1 MQSTPKKIGLWTST
15 SLVVG
20 NMIGAGVF
28 LMPSA
33 LASFG
38 SISLLGWVFSAVGA
52 IVLAKIFANLSKLL
66 PASDG
71 GPYAFSK
78 AGLGDFAGFLVG
90 WGYLIS
96 VWTTNAA
103 ITVSLVSALST
114 FFPILGQDTTIALLV
129 GLGFLWLLTWIN
141 TLGVFASGRVQLITT
156 LLKIAPLVL
165 VAIGGVFF
173 FNIQNML
180 PFNMSGTSTW
190 QAITATTTLTFFA
203 FLGVECATIPSS
215 SIENPSQNISKATM
229 IGVWVAA
236 GIYLFSTAAIMGM
249 IPANEL
255 KYSITPFA
263 DAAEKIY
270 GQGAKYWISAGA
282 AIAAFGALN
291 GFILVQ
297 GQMPYAMAK
306 DNLFP
311 SFFSKVNRKGV
322 PANGLVVSS
331 VLITILMVMNNS
343 KNLASQFKL
352 LILLSTFFTLLPY
365 LFTTVSYLI
374 VRAKQVKT
382 LQKSK
387 TISAILVTVL
397 AFAFSMWMLVGAG
410 QEIVYWGFI
419 MLMLG
424 VPFYV
429 YMVYKKNR
437 V

>member
-1 MQSTPKKIGLWTST
+1 MQIEQKKIGVWTST

-33 LASFG
+33 LAGFG
-38 SISLLGWVFSAVGA
+38 SISLIGWVFSALGA
-52 IVLAKIFANLSKLL
+52 IVIAKVFASLSKLV
-66 PASDG
+66 PSSDG

-103 ITVSLVSALST
+103 IAVSLVSALST
-114 FFPILGQDTTIALLV
+114 FFPILGQNAILSLSV
-129 GLGFLWLLTWIN
+129 GLAFLWLLTWVN

-156 LLKIAPLVL
+156 ILKIVPLAL
-165 VAIGGVFF
+165 VAIGGLIFLDVK
-173 FNIQNML
+173 NLL
-180 PFNMSGTSTW
+180 PFNMSGTSSW

-203 FLGVECATIPSS
+203 FLGIECATIPASS
-215 SIENPSQNISKATM
+215 VENPGENISKATM
-229 IGVWVAA
+229 RGVWIAA
-236 GIYLFSTAAIMGM
+236 GIYLLSTAAVMGM
-249 IPANEL
+249 IPAEAL
-255 KYSITPFA
+255 KISITPFA

-270 GQGAKYWISAGA
+270 GHGAKYWVSAGA

-297 GQMPYAMAK
+297 GQMPFAMAK
-306 DNLFP
+306 DKLFP
-311 SFFSKVNRKGV
+311 AFFVQQNKKGV
-322 PANGLVVSS
+322 PVNGVVVSS
-331 VLITILMVMNNS
+331 LIITALMLMNQS

-374 VRAKQVKT
+374 IRAKNAT
-382 LQKSK
+382 AFSKSK
-387 TISAILVTVL
+387 TFAAVLVSL
-397 AFAFSMWMLVGAG
+397 AAFVFSMWMIIGAG

-419 MLMLG
+419 MLMMG

-429 YMVYKKNR
+429 YMVYKK
-437 V
+437 

>member
-1 MQSTPKKIGLWTST
+1 MEYKKIGVWTST

-38 SISLLGWVFSAVGA
+38 SISLIGWIFSTIGA
-52 IVLAKIFANLSKLL
+52 IVIAKIFANLSQLI
-66 PASDG
+66 PSSDG
-71 GPYAFSK
+71 GPYAFTK

-103 ITVSLVSALST
+103 IAVSLVSALST
-114 FFPILGQDTTIALLV
+114 FMPILGHSTALALAV
-129 GLGFLWLLTWIN
+129 GLACLWLLTWVN

-156 LLKIAPLVL
+156 ILKIVPLLL
-165 VAIGGVFF
+165 VAIGGLFF
-173 FNIQNML
+173 LDLQNLL
-180 PFNMSGTSTW
+180 PFNTSGTSSW

-203 FLGVECATIPSS
+203 FLGIECATIPSS
-215 SIENPSQNISKATM
+215 SVEDPGQNISKATM
-229 IGVWVAA
+229 RGVWIAA
-236 GIYLFSTAAIMGM
+236 GVYLLSTAAIMGM
-249 IPANEL
+249 IPASQLQN
-255 KYSITPFA
+255 SITPFA

-270 GQGAKYWISAGA
+270 GHGAKYWVSAGA

-297 GQMPYAMAK
+297 GQMPFAMAK
-306 DNLFP
+306 DQLFP
-311 SFFSKVNRKGV
+311 AFFAKQNKKGV
-322 PANGLVVSS
+322 PVNGVIVSS
-331 VLITILMVMNNS
+331 IIITILMCMNQS
-343 KNLASQFKL
+343 KNLANQFKL

-374 VRAKQVKT
+374 VRAKKST
-382 LQKSK
+382 ENSKSK
-387 TISAILVTVL
+387 TFTAILVSVL
-397 AFAFSMWMLVGAG
+397 AFVFSMWMMIGAG

-419 MLMLG
+419 MLMMG

-429 YMVYKKNR
+429 YMVYKK
-437 V
+437 

>member
-1 MQSTPKKIGLWTST
+1 MMQIEHKKIGVWTST

-38 SISLLGWVFSAVGA
+38 SISLIGWIFSAIGA
-52 IVLAKIFANLSKLL
+52 IVIAKIFANLSKLI
-66 PASDG
+66 PSSDG

-78 AGLGDFAGFLVG
+78 AGLGNFTGFLVG

-103 ITVSLVSALST
+103 IAVSLVSALST
-114 FFPILGQDTTIALLV
+114 FFPIISQNSIVALST
-129 GLGFLWLLTWIN
+129 GLACLWLLTWVN

-156 LLKIAPLVL
+156 ILKVLPLAL
-165 VAIGGVFF
+165 VAIGGLLFLDVK
-173 FNIQNML
+173 NLL
-180 PFNMSGTSTW
+180 PFNMSGTSSW

-203 FLGVECATIPSS
+203 FLGIECATIPSS
-215 SIENPSQNISKATM
+215 SVEDPGQNISKATM
-229 IGVWVAA
+229 RGVWIAA
-236 GIYLFSTAAIMGM
+236 AIYLLSTAAIMGM
-249 IPANEL
+249 IPPSQLQA
-255 KYSITPFA
+255 SITPFA

-270 GQGAKYWISAGA
+270 GHGAKYWVSAGA

-297 GQMPYAMAK
+297 GQVPFAMAK
-306 DNLFP
+306 DKLFP
-311 SFFSKVNRKGV
+311 SFFGRQNKKGV
-322 PANGLVVSS
+322 PMNGVIVSS
-331 VLITILMVMNNS
+331 LIITLLMFMNNS
-343 KNLASQFKL
+343 KNLANQFKL

-374 VRAKQVKT
+374 IRAKQSTTFK
-382 LQKSK
+382 KSK
-387 TISAILVTVL
+387 TISAILLSIV
-397 AFAFSMWMLVGAG
+397 AFSFSMWMIIGAG

-419 MLMLG
+419 MLMMG

-429 YMVYKKNR
+429 YMIYKK
-437 V
+437 

>member
-1 MQSTPKKIGLWTST
+1 MQIEQKKIGVWTST

-38 SISLLGWVFSAVGA
+38 SISLIGWVFSALGA
-52 IVLAKIFANLSKLL
+52 IVIAKVFASLSKLV
-66 PASDG
+66 PSSDG

-103 ITVSLVSALST
+103 IAVSLVSALST
-114 FFPILGQDTTIALLV
+114 FFPILGQNAILSLSV
-129 GLGFLWLLTWIN
+129 GLAFLWLLTWVN

-156 LLKIAPLVL
+156 ILKIVPLAL
-165 VAIGGVFF
+165 VAIGGLVFLDVK
-173 FNIQNML
+173 NLL
-180 PFNMSGTSTW
+180 PFNMSGTSSW

-203 FLGVECATIPSS
+203 FLGIECATIPASS
-215 SIENPSQNISKATM
+215 VENPGENISKATM
-229 IGVWVAA
+229 RGVWIAA
-236 GIYLFSTAAIMGM
+236 GIYLLSTAAVMGM
-249 IPANEL
+249 IPAEAL
-255 KYSITPFA
+255 KISITPFA

-270 GQGAKYWISAGA
+270 GHGAKYWVSAGA

-297 GQMPYAMAK
+297 GQMPFAMAK
-306 DNLFP
+306 DKLFP
-311 SFFSKVNRKGV
+311 AFFVQQNKKGV
-322 PANGLVVSS
+322 PVNGVVVSS
-331 VLITILMVMNNS
+331 LIITALMLMNQS

-374 VRAKQVKT
+374 IRAKNAT
-382 LQKSK
+382 TFSKSK
-387 TISAILVTVL
+387 TFAAVLVSL
-397 AFAFSMWMLVGAG
+397 AAFVFSMWMIIGAG

-419 MLMLG
+419 MLMMG

-429 YMVYKKNR
+429 YMVYKK
-437 V
+437 

>member
-1 MQSTPKKIGLWTST
+1 MMQIEHKKIGVWTST

-38 SISLLGWVFSAVGA
+38 SISLIGWIFSAIGA
-52 IVLAKIFANLSKLL
+52 IVIAKIFANLSQLI
-66 PASDG
+66 PSADG

-103 ITVSLVSALST
+103 IAVSLVSALST
-114 FFPILGQDTTIALLV
+114 FFPILAQDGSIALAT
-129 GLGFLWLLTWIN
+129 GLACLWLLTWVN

-156 LLKIAPLVL
+156 ILKVVPLAL
-165 VAIGGVFF
+165 VAIGGLLFLDV
-173 FNIQNML
+173 QNLL
-180 PFNMSGTSTW
+180 PFNMSGTSSW

-203 FLGVECATIPSS
+203 FLGIECATIPSS
-215 SIENPSQNISKATM
+215 SVEDPGQNISKATM
-229 IGVWVAA
+229 RGVWIAA
-236 GIYLFSTAAIMGM
+236 AIYVFSTAAIMGM
-249 IPANEL
+249 IPASQL
-255 KYSITPFA
+255 KISITPFA

-270 GQGAKYWISAGA
+270 GHGAKYWVSAGA

-306 DNLFP
+306 DKLFP
-311 SFFSKVNRKGV
+311 AFFAKQNRKGV
-322 PANGLVVSS
+322 PVNGVIVSS
-331 VLITILMVMNNS
+331 IIITILMLMNNS
-343 KNLASQFKL
+343 KNLANQFKL

-374 VRAKQVKT
+374 VRAKQATKYSNAKT
-382 LQKSK
+382 V
-387 TISAILVTVL
+387 SAIAVSLL
-397 AFAFSMWMLVGAG
+397 AFSFSMWMIIGSG

-419 MLMLG
+419 MLMMG

-429 YMVYKKNR
+429 YMVYKK
-437 V
+437 

>member
-1 MQSTPKKIGLWTST
+1 MMQIEHKKIGVWTST

-38 SISLLGWVFSAVGA
+38 SISLIGWFFSAIGA
-52 IVLAKIFANLSKLL
+52 IVIAKIFANLSKLI
-66 PASDG
+66 PSSDG

-78 AGLGDFAGFLVG
+78 AGLGDFTGFLVG

-103 ITVSLVSALST
+103 IAVSLVSALST
-114 FFPILGQDTTIALLV
+114 FFPILSQNSIVTLST
-129 GLGFLWLLTWIN
+129 GLACLWLLTWVN

-156 LLKIAPLVL
+156 ILKVLPLAL
-165 VAIGGVFF
+165 VAVGGFLFLDVK
-173 FNIQNML
+173 NLL
-180 PFNMSGTSTW
+180 PFNMSGTSSW

-203 FLGVECATIPSS
+203 FLGIECATIPSS
-215 SIENPSQNISKATM
+215 SVEDPGQNISKATM
-229 IGVWVAA
+229 RGVWIAA
-236 GIYLFSTAAIMGM
+236 AIYLLSTAAIMGM
-249 IPANEL
+249 IPASQL
-255 KYSITPFA
+255 QASITPFA

-270 GQGAKYWISAGA
+270 GHGAKYWVSAGA

-297 GQMPYAMAK
+297 GQVPFAMAK
-306 DNLFP
+306 DKLFP
-311 SFFSKVNRKGV
+311 SFFGRLNKKGV
-322 PANGLVVSS
+322 PMNGVIVSS
-331 VLITILMVMNNS
+331 LIITLLMFMNNS
-343 KNLASQFKL
+343 KNLANQFKL

-374 VRAKQVKT
+374 IRAKQSTTFK
-382 LQKSK
+382 KSK
-387 TISAILVTVL
+387 TISAILLSIV
-397 AFAFSMWMLVGAG
+397 AFSFSMWMIIGAG

-419 MLMLG
+419 MLMMG

-429 YMVYKKNR
+429 YMIYKK
-437 V
+437 

>member
-1 MQSTPKKIGLWTST
+1 MQIEQKKIGVWTST

-38 SISLLGWVFSAVGA
+38 SISLIGWVFSALGA
-52 IVLAKIFANLSKLL
+52 IVIAKVFASLSKLV
-66 PASDG
+66 PSSDG

-103 ITVSLVSALST
+103 IAVSLVSALST
-114 FFPILGQDTTIALLV
+114 FFPILGQNAILSLSV
-129 GLGFLWLLTWIN
+129 GLAFLWLLTWVN

-156 LLKIAPLVL
+156 ILKIVPLAL
-165 VAIGGVFF
+165 VAIGGLIFLDVK
-173 FNIQNML
+173 NLL
-180 PFNMSGTSTW
+180 PFNMSGTSSW

-203 FLGVECATIPSS
+203 FLGIECATIPASS
-215 SIENPSQNISKATM
+215 VENPGENISKATM
-229 IGVWVAA
+229 RGVWIAA
-236 GIYLFSTAAIMGM
+236 GIYLLSTAAVMGM
-249 IPANEL
+249 IPAEAL
-255 KYSITPFA
+255 KISITPFA

-270 GQGAKYWISAGA
+270 GHGAKYWVSAGA

-297 GQMPYAMAK
+297 GQMPFAMAK
-306 DNLFP
+306 DKLFP
-311 SFFSKVNRKGV
+311 AFFVQQNKKGV
-322 PANGLVVSS
+322 PVNGVVVSS
-331 VLITILMVMNNS
+331 LIITALMLMNQS

-374 VRAKQVKT
+374 IRAKNAT
-382 LQKSK
+382 AFSKSK
-387 TISAILVTVL
+387 TFAAVLVSL
-397 AFAFSMWMLVGAG
+397 AAFVFSMWMIIGAG

-419 MLMLG
+419 MLMMG

-429 YMVYKKNR
+429 YMVYKK
-437 V
+437 

>member
-1 MQSTPKKIGLWTST
+1 MEYKKIGVWTST

-38 SISLLGWVFSAVGA
+38 SISLIGWIFSAIGA
-52 IVLAKIFANLSKLL
+52 IVIAKIFANLSQLI
-66 PASDG
+66 PSSDG
-71 GPYAFSK
+71 GPYAFTK

-103 ITVSLVSALST
+103 IAVSLVSALST
-114 FFPILGQDTTIALLV
+114 FIPILGHSTALALAV
-129 GLGFLWLLTWIN
+129 GLACLWLLTWVN

-156 LLKIAPLVL
+156 ILKIVPLLL
-165 VAIGGVFF
+165 VAIGGLLFLDV
-173 FNIQNML
+173 QNLL
-180 PFNMSGTSTW
+180 PFNTSGTSSW

-203 FLGVECATIPSS
+203 FLGIECATIPSS
-215 SIENPSQNISKATM
+215 SVEDPGQNISKATM
-229 IGVWVAA
+229 RGVWIAA
-236 GIYLFSTAAIMGM
+236 GVYLLSTAAIMGM
-249 IPANEL
+249 IPASQLQN
-255 KYSITPFA
+255 SITPFA

-270 GQGAKYWISAGA
+270 GHGAKYWVSAGA

-297 GQMPYAMAK
+297 GQMPFAMAK
-306 DNLFP
+306 DQLFP
-311 SFFSKVNRKGV
+311 AFFAKQNKKGV
-322 PANGLVVSS
+322 PVNGVIVSS
-331 VLITILMVMNNS
+331 IIITILMFMNQS
-343 KNLASQFKL
+343 KNLANQFKL

-374 VRAKQVKT
+374 VRAKKST
-382 LQKSK
+382 ENSKSK
-387 TISAILVTVL
+387 TFAAILVSVL
-397 AFAFSMWMLVGAG
+397 AFVFSMWMMIGAG

-419 MLMLG
+419 MLMMG

-429 YMVYKKNR
+429 YMVYKK
-437 V
+437 

>member
-38 SISLLGWVFSAVGA
+38 SISLIGWVFSALGA
-52 IVLAKIFANLSKLL
+52 IVIAKIFANLSKLI

-78 AGLGDFAGFLVG
+78 AGLGNFAGFLVG

-103 ITVSLVSALST
+103 IAVSLVSALST
-114 FFPILGQDTTIALLV
+114 FFPILSQDATVALIT
-129 GLGFLWLLTWIN
+129 GLACLWFLTWIN

-156 LLKIAPLVL
+156 ILKILPLAL
-165 VAIGGVFF
+165 VAIGGLVF
-173 FNIQNML
+173 IDVQNLL
-180 PFNMSGTSTW
+180 PFNMSGTSNW

-203 FLGVECATIPSS
+203 FLGIECATIPSS
-215 SIENPSQNISKATM
+215 SVENPGQNISRATM
-229 IGVWVAA
+229 RGVWIAA
-236 GIYLFSTAAIMGM
+236 GIYLLSTAAIMGM
-249 IPANEL
+249 IPASEL
-255 KYSITPFA
+255 QNSITPFA

-270 GQGAKYWISAGA
+270 GHGAKYWVSAGA

-306 DNLFP
+306 DKLFP
-311 SFFSKVNRKGV
+311 AFFAKQNTKGV
-322 PANGLVVSS
+322 PANGVIVSS
-331 VLITILMVMNNS
+331 IIITILMFMNS
-343 KNLASQFKL
+343 AKNLANQFKL

-374 VRAKQVKT
+374 VRAKT
-382 LQKSK
+382 ATEFSKSK
-387 TISAILVTVL
+387 MIAAVFVSVL
-397 AFAFSMWMLVGAG
+397 AFSFSLWMLIGAG
-410 QEIVYWGFI
+410 QEIVYGGFI

-424 VPFYV
+424 LPFYV
-429 YMVYKKNR
+429 YMVQKK
-437 V
+437 

>member
-1 MQSTPKKIGLWTST
+1 MMQIEHKKIGVWTST

-38 SISLLGWVFSAVGA
+38 SISLIGWIFSAIGA
-52 IVLAKIFANLSKLL
+52 IVIAKIFANLSQLI
-66 PASDG
+66 PSADG

-103 ITVSLVSALST
+103 IAVSLVSALST
-114 FFPILGQDTTIALLV
+114 FFPILAQDGGIALAT
-129 GLGFLWLLTWIN
+129 GLACLWLLTWVN

-156 LLKIAPLVL
+156 ILKVVPLAL
-165 VAIGGVFF
+165 VAIGGLLFLDL
-173 FNIQNML
+173 QNLL
-180 PFNMSGTSTW
+180 PFNMSGTSSW

-203 FLGVECATIPSS
+203 FLGIECATIPSS
-215 SIENPSQNISKATM
+215 SVEDPGQNISKATM
-229 IGVWVAA
+229 RGVWIAA
-236 GIYLFSTAAIMGM
+236 AIYVFSTAAIMGM
-249 IPANEL
+249 IPASQL
-255 KYSITPFA
+255 KISITPFA

-270 GQGAKYWISAGA
+270 GHGAKYWVSAGA

-306 DNLFP
+306 DKLFP
-311 SFFSKVNRKGV
+311 AFFAKQNRKGV
-322 PANGLVVSS
+322 PVNGVIVSS
-331 VLITILMVMNNS
+331 IIITILMFMNNS
-343 KNLASQFKL
+343 KNLANQFKL

-374 VRAKQVKT
+374 VRAKQATKYSSAKT
-382 LQKSK
+382 V
-387 TISAILVTVL
+387 SAIALSLL
-397 AFAFSMWMLVGAG
+397 AFSFSMWMIIGSG

-419 MLMLG
+419 MLMMG

-429 YMVYKKNR
+429 YMVYKK
-437 V
+437 